1 MIMRATLSFNLP
13 EDSAEF
19 DAALQGVDASTT
31 LWNIDRH
38 CRSILKHCEPDEGEQ
53 RLAEEIRA
61 MIADSGVSL
70 E

>member
-1 MIMRATLSFNLP
+1 MRATLSFNLP
-13 EDSAEF
+13 EETSEF
-19 DAALQGVDASTT
+19 DAALQGVEASTT
-31 LWNIDRH
+31 LWQIDRH
-38 CRSILKHCEPDEGEQ
+38 CKSILKHCEPDEGEQ